1 MQQQL
6 VDITHSIQ
14 QCFDP
19 GTAQFNSLGAYSKKL
34 NQKREKWPD
43 KIYQTWQ
50 NRKVPVYSPESITKC
65 NTARVS
71 QIEFANEQC
80 KCLEDAFLTDI
91 QRVKKKI
98 PLTPMGVLAP
108 GSAHARPSAQPPI
121 DVSGN
126 FPPRVSAESPYNI
139 SPNPL

>member
-1 MQQQL
+1 MEDQAPNSVFSYLGQEIMQQQL

-50 NRKVPVYSPESITKC
+50 NRKFPIVQRALTNEHCACFSNRFCER
-65 NTARVS
+65 TA
-71 QIEFANEQC
+71 
-80 KCLEDAFLTDI
+80 
-91 QRVKKKI
+91 
-98 PLTPMGVLAP
+98 
-108 GSAHARPSAQPPI
+108 
-121 DVSGN
+121 
-126 FPPRVSAESPYNI
+126 
-139 SPNPL
+139 